1 MSSNEQMN
9 AWAIDAY
16 GEPDHFRKQSMTR
29 PDPGPGEVLIR
40 VAATSV
46 NPVDCKIRRGERPAI
61 APELPAVL
69 HGDVAGV
76 VESVGAKVSKFA
88 PGDEVYGMAGGL
100 KNTAGALADYMCADS
115 RLLAKKPTSL
125 TFQEAAALPLVTI
138 TAWEGLHD
146 RARINENDTVLIHAG
161 TGGVGHVAAQLA
173 AAIGAAVTVTI
184 SREEKAEAI
193 RSLNPKNIQT
203 INYRSETVPEYVERH
218 TNGRGFDIVFDT
230 VGGENLKTSFEAI
243 CSNGRL
249 INILSMAE
257 YDLTPM
263 HLKGLSLHVV
273 FMLLPLLTGEGRD
286 RHSEI
291 LSEATKLCDAGK
303 LRPLI
308 DSKFSF
314 DDAGDAH
321 RRAESGDQI
330 GKIVLFHPDFA

>member
-1 MSSNEQMN
+1 MSTDEQMN
-9 AWAIDAY
+9 VWAIDAY
-16 GEPDHFRKQSMTR
+16 GEPDHFRKQPATL
-29 PDPGPGEVLIR
+29 PAPGAGEVLIR

-76 VESVGAKVSKFA
+76 VEAVGNDVSRFA

-100 KNTAGALADYMCADS
+100 KNTAGALADFMCTDAH
-115 RLLAKKPTSL
+115 LLAKKPDRL

-146 RARINENDTVLIHAG
+146 RARISENETVLIHAG

-173 AAIGAAVTVTI
+173 AAIGADVTATI
-184 SREEKAEAI
+184 SSEKKAAAI
-193 RSLNPKNIQT
+193 QVLNPNGIRT
-203 INYRSETVPEYVERH
+203 INYRNVSVSEYVEH
-218 TNGRGFDIVFDT
+218 LTNGRGFDIVFDT
-230 VGGENLKTSFEAI
+230 VGGENLSASFEAV
-243 CSNGRL
+243 CRNGRV

-273 FMLLPLLTGEGRD
+273 FMLLPLLTGAGRT
-286 RHSEI
+286 RHGEI
-291 LSEATKLCDAGK
+291 LTEATKLCDAGK
-303 LRPLI
+303 LHPLI
-308 DSKFSF
+308 DSRFSF

-321 RRAESGDQI
+321 RRAESGEQI
-330 GKIVLFHPDFA
+330 GKVVLFHPDYA